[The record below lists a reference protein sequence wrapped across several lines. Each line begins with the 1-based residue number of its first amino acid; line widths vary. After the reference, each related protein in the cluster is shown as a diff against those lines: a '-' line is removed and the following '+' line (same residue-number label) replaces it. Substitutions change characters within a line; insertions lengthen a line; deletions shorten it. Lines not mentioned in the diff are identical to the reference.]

1 MYALFYLILILTLI
15 NCNLFEINAQNW
27 CESVADCSGSEKICF
42 KNKCKCGPNY
52 RLNTTLHNCEHFDCS
67 EDTECQEFDENRKCL
82 DQKCDCDEDFKEN
95 RDTKICQKLPKE
107 CSYNS
112 DCENYSDQVCVDKIC
127 ECLPNYKWDLAHET
141 CIHFY
146 CNFDNDC

>member
-95 RDTKICQKLPKE
+95 SDTKYVKSFQKSVLIIAIVKIIVIR
-107 CSYNS
+107 SVSIKYVN
-112 DCENYSDQVCVDKIC
+112 VCLTI
-127 ECLPNYKWDLAHET
+127 NG
-141 CIHFY
+141 I
-146 CNFDNDC
+146 